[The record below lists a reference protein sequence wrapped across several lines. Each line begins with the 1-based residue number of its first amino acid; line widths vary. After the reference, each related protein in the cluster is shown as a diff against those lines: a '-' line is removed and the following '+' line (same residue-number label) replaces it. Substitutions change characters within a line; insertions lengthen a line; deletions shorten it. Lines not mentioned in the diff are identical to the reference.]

1 MIKIS
6 NILNR
11 TFCLLLIV
19 HLLAISVCDDYLWKL
34 INKSTIEQTL
44 DIEED
49 TDNDS
54 KEKSFKF
61 DDFNDEYLANLF
73 LIFRYHR
80 TFPLQEDLSQSAFQY
95 LQIALTQS
103 NNKILIPPPQA

>member
-61 DDFNDEYLANLF
+61 ELKYLFIYLP
-73 LIFRYHR
+73 IVRRIITRY
-80 TFPLQEDLSQSAFQY
+80 
-95 LQIALTQS
+95 
-103 NNKILIPPPQA
+103 K